1 MTEAGRRGDAHR
13 MLLRALR
20 ERPGTGEAPAIGATR
35 GEAWASATFRGMRHM
50 ITLRFVGTDAAGRAG
65 RMADGMDAIEF
76 DLPGHLVADITVTGR
91 QEDDDGVA
99 LTIEALT
106 VEDA

>member
-1 MTEAGRRGDAHR
+1 VTEAGRRGDAHR

-20 ERPGTGEAPAIGATR
+20 DRSGAGDAPAFGSTS

-65 RMADGMDAIEF
+65 RMAAEMDAIEF

-91 QEDDDGVA
+91 REDDDGVA